1 MMELIPKAIEQYVS
15 AHSTPEDELRM
26 ALINETATGTELP
39 QMQSGQVQGLFLK
52 FMVQALGAKRVL
64 EIGTF
69 TGFSA
74 LMMAEGLPED
84 GCLITCDVDEHAT
97 NIAKRFWAKHP
108 DGSKIELK
116 LGPALET
123 IAQIDE
129 QLDFVFID
137 ADKINYT
144 NYWEAVLPKVRQGG
158 FVAVDNV
165 LWDGRVLDPKEPDDL
180 AIAAFNKHAVQDP
193 RVEVAMIT
201 IRDGVTLARV
211 K

>member
-1 MMELIPKAIEQYVS
+1 MMELIPKAIEDYVS
-15 AHSTPEDELRM
+15 AHSQPEDGLRQ
-26 ALINETATGTELP
+26 ALIEETHSGTEFP

-52 FMVQALGAKRVL
+52 FMVQALGARRVL
-64 EIGTF
+64 EVGTF

-84 GCLITCDVDEHAT
+84 GRLITCDVDEVAT
-97 NIAKRFWAKHP
+97 DIAKRFWAKHP
-108 DGSKIELK
+108 DGKKIELR
-116 LGPALET
+116 LGSALDT
-123 IAQIDE
+123 IATLDE
-129 QLDFVFID
+129 TFDFAFID
-137 ADKINYT
+137 ADKTNYT
-144 NYWEAVLPKVRQGG
+144 NYWEAVLPKMRPGG